1 MYNDRKRGKSGL
13 PAQKRQVNVAHRQ
26 YSIDNEPIVKRVL
39 TSALLGVLVSV
50 ISGGVLLTLLCFLAL
65 KSEDP
70 LSLISPLSLLAL
82 LPANFLGG
90 VISSKKADRSPMA
103 CGAICAAMWLLLS
116 LVVAV
121 CLPYPSSNH
130 ALWQSILL
138 HVVSVMFCIL
148 GAFAGTYKPRRNTRK
163 RHRFGG
169 K

>member
-13 PAQKRQVNVAHRQ
+13 PAQKRQAIVARRQ
-26 YSIDNEPIVKRVL
+26 YSSEDEPIVKSVL
-39 TSALLGVLVSV
+39 SSALLGVLVSA
-50 ISGGVLLTLLCFLAL
+50 ISGGLLLTLLCFVAL

-90 VISSKKADRSPMA
+90 LISSKKADRSPMA

-116 LVVAV
+116 LAAAV

-130 ALWQSILL
+130 ALWQSVLL
-138 HVVSVMFCIL
+138 HLASVLFCIL
-148 GAFAGTYKPRRNTRK
+148 GAFAGTYKPRRDTRK
-163 RHRFGG
+163 KRRFG